1 MCGLLSFVTVSCE
14 YFFPVCGLSFY
25 FWDVL
30 ELKFLILTSLTLS
43 VFFFISFFVLFKE
56 YFFIEGL
63 QFDMRYF
70 YYLFIKHVLFHSVN
84 MFDI

>member
-14 YFFPVCGLSFY
+14 YIFPVCVLS

-30 ELKFLILTSLTLS
+30 ELRFLILTLLILS
-43 VFFFISFFVLFKE
+43 VFFFMISFFVSFKE
-56 YFFIEGL
+56 FFFTEGL